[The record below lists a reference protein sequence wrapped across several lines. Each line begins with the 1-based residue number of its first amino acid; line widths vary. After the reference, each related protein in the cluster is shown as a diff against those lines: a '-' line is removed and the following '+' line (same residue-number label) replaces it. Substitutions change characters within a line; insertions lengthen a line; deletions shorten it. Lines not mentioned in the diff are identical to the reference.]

1 MNQLVAILITL
12 FFLGLI
18 VYFTV
23 TQKLKDRYAFLWLV
37 TAAAGVLAAV
47 CIPLLNR
54 FAVWIG
60 IAYMPTFV
68 FLVTIIFILALL
80 VRQTISLSK
89 QADRIKTLTQEF
101 AVMEKR
107 LLELQQ
113 SAPASAERREPL

>member
-1 MNQLVAILITL
+1 MNQFVAILITV

-18 VYFTV
+18 IYFTV
-23 TQKLKDRYAFLWLV
+23 THKLKDRYAFLWLV
-37 TAAAGVLAAV
+37 TAVAGVLAAA

-54 FAVWIG
+54 FAVWLG

-89 QADRIKTLTQEF
+89 QSDRIKTLTQEF
-101 AVMEKR
+101 AVMEKS
-107 LLELQQ
+107 LLELHQTVKGRE
-113 SAPASAERREPL
+113 AP

>member
-1 MNQLVAILITL
+1 MNQFVAILITL

-18 VYFTV
+18 VQFTV
-23 TQKLKDRYAFLWLV
+23 THKLKDRYAFLWLV
-37 TAAAGVLAAV
+37 TASAGVVAAI

-60 IAYMPTFV
+60 IAYMPTFA
-68 FLVTIIFILALL
+68 FLVTIIFILGLL

-101 AVMEKR
+101 AVLEKKIN
-107 LLELQQ
+107 ELQKQ
-113 SAPASAERREPL
+113 TEGRETN

>member
-1 MNQLVAILITL
+1 MNQFIAIVITL

-18 VYFTV
+18 VYFTA
-23 TQKLKDRYAFLWLV
+23 THKLKDRYAFLWLV
-37 TAAAGVLAAV
+37 TAVAGVLAAA

-54 FAVWIG
+54 FAIWLG

-89 QADRIKTLTQEF
+89 QADRMRTLTQEF
-101 AVMEKR
+101 AVMEKK
-107 LLELQQ
+107 LLDLQT
-113 SAPASAERREPL
+113 ALEGRDRT